1 LHKCIPMLN
10 GGWSKSKSSKIKIWD
25 ESVGT
30 YVDAITTGDF
40 LTCFYGGII
49 SVIEVPG
56 NMSKG
61 NYIYVTAEQLNALKW
76 SGVTSSLVNE
86 LNRVL
91 NKYDITTTER
101 IRHFLAQCM
110 QETNRGAW
118 LTEGDHVNWESQAAY
133 VNYYDTKTKYKYKYR
148 GSGFIQL
155 TWDYGYQAFA
165 TYMIKQDFSNL
176 EVVWKSPNKTDTG
189 FLERYK
195 DAVKKAEDKGY
206 NIDRYKNIVI
216 EGADY
221 VAKEFAWEAAGYDWM
236 AKNLNSIVDN
246 LNAND
251 KNEAD
256 KVTAKINKWT
266 DEDSYKNRRDYY
278 AETISIIK

>member
-1 LHKCIPMLN
+1 
-10 GGWSKSKSSKIKIWD
+10 
-25 ESVGT
+25 VGT

-86 LNRVL
+86 LNRIL

-133 VNYYDTKTKYKYKYR
+133 VNYYDTKTKYKYKYKYR

-155 TWDYGYQAFA
+155 TWDYGYQA
-165 TYMIKQDFSNL
+165 
-176 EVVWKSPNKTDTG
+176 
-189 FLERYK
+189 
-195 DAVKKAEDKGY
+195 
-206 NIDRYKNIVI
+206 
-216 EGADY
+216 
-221 VAKEFAWEAAGYDWM
+221 
-236 AKNLNSIVDN
+236 
-246 LNAND
+246 
-251 KNEAD
+251 
-256 KVTAKINKWT
+256 
-266 DEDSYKNRRDYY
+266 
-278 AETISIIK
+278 